1 MEEETKRPTW
11 GKQIEFT
18 LAGIGYAVG
27 VGNIWRFP
35 YLCNRSGGGEK
46 QSWHLI
52 HRIVLMKKLSYRQV
66 LLFVQIMSF
75 IRKSYGN
82 IEFETLFTLLSSF
95 QNMCEW
101 LIVYCC
107 AIVKQKEFVLQLS
120 IISHMLLW
128 LIHNIV
134 LKTRNKMQIAIII
147 FTRCISGAI
156 FNHAGVFGDASVI
169 HGVNFGSIPK
179 ERSCPSHGC
188 YLPVV

>member
-1 MEEETKRPTW
+1 MGQADRVHPGRNWLCCGSWKYLEISLSLQQKWRRWEAKLASHSQDSVNEETL
-11 GKQIEFT
+11 ISSSSVICANHEF
-18 LAGIGYAVG
+18 YQ
-27 VGNIWRFP
+27 
-35 YLCNRSGGGEK
+35 EK
-46 QSWHLI
+46 L
-52 HRIVLMKKLSYRQV
+52 
-66 LLFVQIMSF
+66 
-75 IRKSYGN
+75 RKYWVWN
-82 IEFETLFTLLSSF
+82 TIYTTVTLLSNF
-95 QNMCEW
+95 QNICER

-134 LKTRNKMQIAIII
+134 LKTSSKMQIAIII

-156 FNHAGVFGDASVI
+156 FNHADVFGDASVI
-169 HGVNFGSIPK
+169 HGVNVGSIPK

>member
-1 MEEETKRPTW
+1 MVDQRADMVEETKRPTW

-35 YLCNRSGGGEK
+35 FLCNRSGGGEK

-82 IEFETLFTLLSSF
+82 IEFETLFTLL
-95 QNMCEW
+95 
-101 LIVYCC
+101 
-107 AIVKQKEFVLQLS
+107 
-120 IISHMLLW
+120 
-128 LIHNIV
+128 
-134 LKTRNKMQIAIII
+134 
-147 FTRCISGAI
+147 
-156 FNHAGVFGDASVI
+156 
-169 HGVNFGSIPK
+169 
-179 ERSCPSHGC
+179 
-188 YLPVV
+188 